1 MKRDWFKWG
10 VMGMNGGGIGMTE
23 DEWGGMR
30 INGGGIGMNVEGLG

>member
-1 MKRDWFKWG
+1 MEEG
-10 VMGMNGGGIGMTE
+10 SIGMTE